1 MPKKVQHDDGDT
13 GVATATRTEKKLA
26 RPVLYKVIL
35 HNDHYTTREFVVAI
49 LQSVFHRSETDA
61 IQIMLHVHH
70 NGQGVAGVYPFEIA
84 ETKIRTVEQLAKE
97 NEYPLRLSME
107 PEEG

>member
-1 MPKKVQHDDGDT
+1 MPKKVQHDEGDA

-49 LQSVFHRSETDA
+49 LQSVFHRSEADA

-84 ETKIRTVEQLAKE
+84 ETKIRIVEQLAKE